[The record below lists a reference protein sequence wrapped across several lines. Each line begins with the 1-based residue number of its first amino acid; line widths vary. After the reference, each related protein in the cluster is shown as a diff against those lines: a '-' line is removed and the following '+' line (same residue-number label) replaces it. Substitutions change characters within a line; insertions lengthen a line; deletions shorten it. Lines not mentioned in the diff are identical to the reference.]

1 MNENKPLETMK
12 LILISS
18 IAFLF
23 FAFNNSFAQT
33 KATTEDGRK
42 IILNEDGTWE
52 FVEESFKD
60 DNLSMENPESCN
72 NWIET
77 TKDKVTGDQQV
88 TAKSKII
95 ISSDG
100 GQTGFG
106 ILAFLDNNNF
116 PILSIQ
122 AVGAG
127 NCIDESTKINI
138 LYRDGTRSEIYSN
151 NDFNCD
157 ARASLYF
164 GGVFGKSKELRNLSS
179 KEIETMRVW
188 TNDSYVEKDF
198 TEEQSMQLKYTMKC
212 LNN

>member
-1 MNENKPLETMK
+1 MK
-12 LILISS
+12 SILLYS

-23 FAFNNSFAQT
+23 LAFNNSFAQT
-33 KATTEDGRK
+33 KATTQDGREV
-42 IILNEDGTWE
+42 ILNEDGTWE
-52 FVEESFKD
+52 FVEESSEEEI
-60 DNLSMENPESCN
+60 LSMENPESCT

-77 TKDKVTGDQQV
+77 EEDKVTGDQQTV
-88 TAKSKII
+88 AKNTLI

-100 GQTGFG
+100 GKTGFG
-106 ILAFLDNNNF
+106 ILAFKGNNNS

-127 NCIDESTKINI
+127 NCIDESAKINI
-138 LYRDGTRSEIYSN
+138 LYRDGTRSEIFSD

-157 ARASLYF
+157 ARATLYF
-164 GGVFGKSKELRNLSS
+164 GGVFGKSKELRDLSS

-198 TEEQSMQLKYTMKC
+198 TKEQSMQLKYTMMC
-212 LNN
+212 LTN